1 MGGGLSRGDIRWL
14 TRAYLQQLGE
24 EVDGDESKCMDR
36 DIIFDKMPLK
46 AFGRAVIPTVVQ
58 EPSLSWFGCSMYLAL
73 RTAYGHS
80 FINFGIMPRG

>member
-1 MGGGLSRGDIRWL
+1 
-14 TRAYLQQLGE
+14 
-24 EVDGDESKCMDR
+24 MDR
-36 DIIFDKMPLK
+36 DIIFDKMLLK

-58 EPSLSWFGCSMYLAL
+58 EPSLSWLGCSMYLAL